1 MRQFVQLS
9 LVHTDVHMCQYVHQF
24 RFTHGCQRFMCQCVH
39 LHSSLMLMVHTSAGK
54 PINVYKLTCLLM
66 HFLLMLALLASVQAV
81 RVHLWNFYSLMYYV
95 LLMLTLHVSDCMHVT
110 TNILMLTLHVACVS
124 MYTKL
129 IVHMNVNLHA
139 HACFADVDLACVS
152 LYNCSW
158 YILMSTLHVACVSV
172 YICILC

>member
-1 MRQFVQLS
+1 
-9 LVHTDVHMCQYVHQF
+9 
-24 RFTHGCQRFMCQCVH
+24 
-39 LHSSLMLMVHTSAGK
+39 MVHTSAGK

-81 RVHLWNFYSLMYYV
+81 RVHLWNFYSLTYYV

-110 TNILMLTLHVACVS
+110 ANILMLMLHVACVS

-129 IVHMNVNLHA
+129 IVHMNVDLHA